1 LDKDKNKDKLK
12 KKIIVSIN
20 IGLLEKQINIAKKS
34 VVFLKMVDI
43 FYYQEKYGDDISIII
58 EIKWNDE
65 VYDNNCLLE
74 MDNKGNIIE
83 KEIEEKKIVTIMDK
97 YKHYV
102 LNIFGTNML
111 INGYKLILYYYNHE
125 INKAYEIFM
134 KDGVKVYSIKINVF
148 VINKCNL
155 GKTSEV
161 LKFGSEIGK
170 WR

>member
-1 LDKDKNKDKLK
+1 MDKDKNKDKLK

-58 EIKWNDE
+58 EIKWNNE

-83 KEIEEKKIVTIMDK
+83 KEIEEK
-97 YKHYV
+97 
-102 LNIFGTNML
+102 NCN
-111 INGYKLILYYYNHE
+111 NH
-125 INKAYEIFM
+125 
-134 KDGVKVYSIKINVF
+134 G
-148 VINKCNL
+148 
-155 GKTSEV
+155 
-161 LKFGSEIGK
+161 
-170 WR
+170 